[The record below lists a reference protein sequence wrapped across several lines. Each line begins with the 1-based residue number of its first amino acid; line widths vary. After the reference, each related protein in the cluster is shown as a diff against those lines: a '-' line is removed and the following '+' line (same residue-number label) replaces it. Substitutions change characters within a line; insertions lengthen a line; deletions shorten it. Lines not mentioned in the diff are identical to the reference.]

1 MQNRFYSVLLGE
13 DNMLKDYVKFRD
25 IDVSRIEQ
33 YKGRLPEELFDFW
46 REFGLG
52 TFYNGYLKA
61 IDPNEY
67 IELVQQSY
75 FDGEVTIP
83 IFATAFGDIITWEDN
98 KYIGI
103 LKYRYQ
109 DSDIISTGFEDF
121 FEEVEEGV
129 LDDDYFTIKKYNAA
143 VKKYGELEY
152 DECFGYVPLLALGGK
167 ESVKNLKKVKMR
179 EHIALIAELTDGI

>member
-1 MQNRFYSVLLGE
+1 MCHESNSIRQIAWRIVWFLERVWFGNILQWLLKS
-13 DNMLKDYVKFRD
+13 DR
-25 IDVSRIEQ
+25 
-33 YKGRLPEELFDFW
+33 PERVYRTCAAVIFW
-46 REFGLG
+46 RW
-52 TFYNGYLKA
+52 
-61 IDPNEY
+61 
-67 IELVQQSY
+67 SY
-75 FDGEVTIP
+75 YP

-121 FEEVEEGV
+121 FEEVEEGI

-167 ESVKNLKKVKMR
+167 SL
-179 EHIALIAELTDGI
+179 

>member
-1 MQNRFYSVLLGE
+1 MISLHG
-13 DNMLKDYVKFRD
+13 
-25 IDVSRIEQ
+25 
-33 YKGRLPEELFDFW
+33 
-46 REFGLG
+46 
-52 TFYNGYLKA
+52 
-61 IDPNEY
+61 
-67 IELVQQSY
+67 
-75 FDGEVTIP
+75 
-83 IFATAFGDIITWEDN
+83 TWEDN

-121 FEEVEEGV
+121 FEEVEECV

>member
-61 IDPNEY
+61 TDPNEY

-167 ESVKNLKKVKMR
+167 ESVKSLKKVKMR

>member
-1 MQNRFYSVLLGE
+1 
-13 DNMLKDYVKFRD
+13 MLKDYVKFRD

-103 LKYRYQ
+103 LKYRYL

-179 EHIALIAELTDGI
+179 EHIALIAEMTDGI

>member
-1 MQNRFYSVLLGE
+1 
-13 DNMLKDYVKFRD
+13 MLKDYVKFRD

-33 YKGRLPEELFDFW
+33 CKGRLPEELFDFW

-83 IFATAFGDIITWEDN
+83 IFATAFGDIITWED
-98 KYIGI
+98 
-103 LKYRYQ
+103 
-109 DSDIISTGFEDF
+109 
-121 FEEVEEGV
+121 
-129 LDDDYFTIKKYNAA
+129 KKYNAA

>member
-1 MQNRFYSVLLGE
+1 M
-13 DNMLKDYVKFRD
+13 
-25 IDVSRIEQ
+25 
-33 YKGRLPEELFDFW
+33 
-46 REFGLG
+46 G

-61 IDPNEY
+61 TDPNEY

-121 FEEVEEGV
+121 
-129 LDDDYFTIKKYNAA
+129 LRKLKRASLMTIIS
-143 VKKYGELEY
+143 L
-152 DECFGYVPLLALGGK
+152 
-167 ESVKNLKKVKMR
+167 SKV
-179 EHIALIAELTDGI
+179 

>member
-1 MQNRFYSVLLGE
+1 
-13 DNMLKDYVKFRD
+13 MLKDYVKFRD

-33 YKGRLPEELFDFW
+33 CKGRLPEELFDFW

-129 LDDDYFTIKKYNAA
+129 LDDDYFTIKSITQQLRNMVNWSMMSA
-143 VKKYGELEY
+143 L
-152 DECFGYVPLLALGGK
+152 DMFRCLHLAEKSL
-167 ESVKNLKKVKMR
+167 
-179 EHIALIAELTDGI
+179 

>member
-1 MQNRFYSVLLGE
+1 
-13 DNMLKDYVKFRD
+13 MLKDYVKFRD

-83 IFATAFGDIITWEDN
+83 IFATAFGDII
-98 KYIGI
+98 
-103 LKYRYQ
+103 
-109 DSDIISTGFEDF
+109 STGFEDF
-121 FEEVEEGV
+121 FEEVEEGI

>member
-167 ESVKNLKKVKMR
+167 ESVKSLKKVKMR

>member
-1 MQNRFYSVLLGE
+1 
-13 DNMLKDYVKFRD
+13 MLKDYVKFRD

-121 FEEVEEGV
+121 FEEVEEGI
-129 LDDDYFTIKKYNAA
+129 LDDDYFTIKSITQQLRNMVNWSMMSA
-143 VKKYGELEY
+143 L
-152 DECFGYVPLLALGGK
+152 DMFRCLHLAEKSL
-167 ESVKNLKKVKMR
+167 
-179 EHIALIAELTDGI
+179 

>member
-1 MQNRFYSVLLGE
+1 
-13 DNMLKDYVKFRD
+13 MLKDYVKFRD

-121 FEEVEEGV
+121 FEEVEGGV

-143 VKKYGELEY
+143 VKKYGGLEY

-167 ESVKNLKKVKMR
+167 ESVKNLKKSQN
-179 EHIALIAELTDGI
+179 A